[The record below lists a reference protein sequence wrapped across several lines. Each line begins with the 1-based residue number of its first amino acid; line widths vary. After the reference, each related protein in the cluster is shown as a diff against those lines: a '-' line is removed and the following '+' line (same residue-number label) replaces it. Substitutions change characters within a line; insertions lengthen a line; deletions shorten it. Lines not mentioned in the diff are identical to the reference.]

1 MSRIQNRILFVIA
14 ASCLVPGS
22 PRAGAS
28 DDPVR
33 AVAQDVTV
41 NLCDGLPLTARWITE
56 TILAKEES
64 K

>member
-1 MSRIQNRILFVIA
+1 MLQLLRLHLTGVEGDK
-14 ASCLVPGS
+14 L
-22 PRAGAS
+22 RA
-28 DDPVR
+28 
-33 AVAQDVTV
+33 V